1 MRKILALTHFAE
13 VCDAEVERGDVVD
26 EILVKRTPAR
36 DPGEIKTFVK
46 KISLEKN
53 SNDIG

>member
-1 MRKILALTHFAE
+1 MLASTHFAE

>member
-1 MRKILALTHFAE
+1 MLASTHFAE

-46 KISLEKN
+46 KISLGKKN
-53 SNDIG
+53 NNNIR

>member
-1 MRKILALTHFAE
+1 MLASTHFAE

-46 KISLEKN
+46 KKISLEKN